1 VTTDTALPTF
11 VAESRELLREMEAAL
26 LVCEQ
31 AEASA
36 EAVNAIFRA
45 AHTIKGSSGLF
56 GLEAIVSFTHVVE
69 GVLDRVRS
77 HTLMCDARL
86 AAVLL
91 DCCDHM
97 RRQVDAVEA
106 GGDALGAPH
115 LMAAGAALI
124 EQLRGA
130 SGDVSSAPSR
140 ASVTTASAATVAA
153 RDGQRL
159 WHISVQFL
167 SDVLRNGM
175 DPLSFVRYLTTLGTI
190 TSISIDETRLP
201 AAGDFDAES
210 CYLGFEID
218 LLSAA
223 DRDRIEGAF
232 EFVREDCRLEV
243 TTPEL
248 PRQSAAAEQLRDV
261 RAGESRAAD
270 ARSPESR
277 SIRVDG
283 DKLDHLIDLIG
294 ELVTAG
300 ATTNIE
306 ARKAG
311 LPSLNEATLR
321 MARLV
326 EEVRDQA
333 LQLRMVPVGPTFN
346 RFQRIVRDV
355 AREIGKQIRLEIT
368 GADTELDKTLIE
380 SIADPLT
387 HLVRNAI
394 DHGIETG
401 EVRRSLGKPAEG
413 VVRLNAYH
421 ESGSVVI
428 EVADDGSG
436 LRRDRIV
443 AKAIER
449 GLIEDGAALSD
460 SQAFALIFE
469 PGFSTADQ
477 VTNLSGRGVG
487 MDVVKRNVAALRG
500 TIELD
505 SNEGLGTTVR
515 IRMPLT
521 LAIIDGFLVG
531 VGRASFV
538 IPLELVEECV
548 ELDQREHA
556 DEAGHHY
563 VNLRGTVLPFIRLRE
578 LFEIDGVAGRRE
590 SIVVIRCAGKCFG
603 IVVDEL
609 LGELQTVI
617 KPLSRLFSRVRG
629 VGGSTI
635 LGTGQL
641 ALILDIPNLLDQCL
655 SGATA
660 CITEELRS

>member
-1 VTTDTALPTF
+1 MTTDAALPTF

-26 LVCEQ
+26 LVCEHG
-31 AEASA
+31 EATA

-56 GLEAIVSFTHVVE
+56 GLDAIVSFTHVVE

-77 HTLMCDARL
+77 HKLTCDTRL

-97 RRQVDAVEA
+97 RHQVDAVAA
-106 GGDALGAPH
+106 GGDALSAPH
-115 LMAAGAALI
+115 LMAAGTTLI
-124 EQLRGA
+124 EQLRVA
-130 SGDVSSAPSR
+130 SGDVAGTVGEPR
-140 ASVTTASAATVAA
+140 AVAAATANAA
-153 RDGQRL
+153 TNAGQHL
-159 WHISVQFL
+159 WRISVQFL
-167 SDVLRNGM
+167 TDVLRNGM
-175 DPLSFVRYLTTLGTI
+175 DPLSFIRYLTTLGTI
-190 TSISIDETRLP
+190 TSIRTDETRLP
-201 AAGDFDAES
+201 ATGDFDAES

-218 LLSAA
+218 LLTAA

-232 EFVREDCRLEV
+232 EFVREDCKLEV
-243 TTPEL
+243 TAPVVQRE
-248 PRQSAAAEQLRDV
+248 SAAVEPLRDTGA
-261 RAGESRAAD
+261 RAT
-270 ARSPESR
+270 RSVEGKGAENR

-283 DKLDHLIDLIG
+283 DKLDRLIDLIG

-311 LPSLNEATLR
+311 LSSLNEATLR

-368 GADTELDKTLIE
+368 GADTELDKNLIE

-401 EVRRSLGKPAEG
+401 EVRRGHGKPAEG

-436 LRRDRIV
+436 LRRERIV

-449 GLIEDGAALSD
+449 GLIEDGASLSD
-460 SQAFALIFE
+460 SQVYALIFE

-477 VTNLSGRGVG
+477 ITNLSGRGVG

-505 SNEGLGTTVR
+505 SKEGAGTTVR

-548 ELDQREHA
+548 ELDEQEHA
-556 DEAGHHY
+556 EDSGHHY

-578 LFEIDGVAGRRE
+578 LFEVDGMAGRRE
-590 SIVVIRCAGKCFG
+590 SIVVIRCAGRRFG

-655 SGATA
+655 SGAIA
-660 CITEELRS
+660 PIAEELRS